1 MAPTSLL
8 RSGPLWSMDAYEW
21 SGGEKRSA
29 PDCAS
34 QRSGPLWSMDAY
46 EWSGGEKRSAPD
58 CASQRSRACALVG
71 AFSSDVDEVG
81 ARDRLP

>member
-1 MAPTSLL
+1 MTYVIAQPCVDVKD
-8 RSGPLWSMDAYEW
+8 RACVDECPV
-21 SGGEKRSA
+21 
-29 PDCAS
+29 DCIYAVS
-34 QRSGPLWSMDAY
+34 YTHL

-58 CASQRSRACALVG
+58 CASQRSRACALAG